1 MVHMHWI
8 KKVREFWISPPHAV
22 YRTCGYLRLAQE
34 VAGESMQAAVDV
46 VHLYHIYL
54 YFMVVGFVLNCYEE
68 KKKKEKREPNWV
80 SICLRSSHI
89 VTLWKDKFFLA
100 MLFRLIFTVLYY

>member
-1 MVHMHWI
+1 MYYYHFTLFV
-8 KKVREFWISPPHAV
+8 
-22 YRTCGYLRLAQE
+22 
-34 VAGESMQAAVDV
+34 V

-89 VTLWKDKFFLA
+89 VTFWKDKFFLA
-100 MLFRLIFTVLYY
+100 MLFRLILTVLYY